1 MRIENTFEVPVRLE
15 QAWQVLTD
23 IERIAPCMPG
33 ATLTEVVDDKTY
45 KGSVAIKLGPVA
57 LSFGGTA
64 TFEEIDHEQHRAM
77 VRTEGR
83 DSKGRGNVAADV
95 QFELKEAGAVTQVL
109 LTTDL
114 KLSGMVAQYGRGAG
128 MITDVATH
136 WVKSFSDCLSEQ
148 LSEQTLG
155 EPADDVSESPS
166 AVAKPVPVLGLGLQV
181 VLSAVIRRIKNL
193 FVGKA

>member
-1 MRIENTFEVPVRLE
+1 MLIENTFEVPVPVDE
-15 QAWQVLTD
+15 AWRVLTD

-64 TFEEIDHEQHRAM
+64 TFQEIDHEQHRAV

-95 QFELKEAGAVTQVL
+95 TFELKESGAATQVL
-109 LTTDL
+109 LSTDL

-128 MITDVATH
+128 MIADVASH

-148 LSEQTLG
+148 LSEQ
-155 EPADDVSESPS
+155 VSEDDSEEITEKPTAS
-166 AVAKPVPVLGLGLQV
+166 VKPVPVLGLGFKV
-181 VLSAVIRRIKNL
+181 ILSATLRRLRNL
-193 FVGKA
+193 FKG